1 MVVMNNQLV
10 RTCENAVM
18 ACLYCPT
25 LCLETIETHKM
36 VSVVANTHIGRG
48 SQIWSRNSNS
58 CI

>member
-48 SQIWSRNSNS
+48 SQI
-58 CI
+58 